1 MVGRN
6 GRRVPCLY
14 AGVSE
19 SRQESVALSAERCRK
34 RGAVW
39 TVDGG
44 VVSGICV
51 WRKWFREG
59 EWVRP
64 VKAYKGAR
72 RSW

>member
-1 MVGRN
+1 V
-6 GRRVPCLY
+6 VLC
-14 AGVSE
+14 
-19 SRQESVALSAERCRK
+19 AEQCWK

-51 WRKWFREG
+51 WHKWFREG

-72 RSW
+72 RAW